1 MLSLKPRLSRQE
13 KLAQGSVKEQKTM
26 NNLFDMINGAQGGNA
41 VDNLARQYGL
51 SPDQAHGAIE
61 ALLPALSMGMQRQ
74 SQSVNGLE
82 GLLQSFGGGQHNE
95 FFDADGDGIPDNAVE
110 GGNNVLAQLFGSK
123 DVSRAVAQEASL
135 MSGVSSTILKQMLPV
150 IASMVMGGMFKSAM
164 GNGLGGLVGQ
174 AMQGGLG
181 GLLGSVLGGG
191 QQQQQQQPQGGM
203 LDNILGQM
211 MGGGQRQQQQ
221 QQQQSGGLGDLL
233 GGMLGGNRQAPPP
246 PQQQGGLGDLLG
258 GLLGGN
264 RQAPPPPQQQSG
276 GLGDLLGGML
286 GGSRQAPQQQQQSG
300 GNISDMLS
308 GMLGGGQQAQP
319 PQTTDALSAGLD
331 MLKGMFQTGKQT
343 NQGYQNNLESI
354 FDQYQMNRPTGQN
367 STN

>member
-1 MLSLKPRLSRQE
+1 LSKLGTIQLKR
-13 KLAQGSVKEQKTM
+13 KVKEQKSM

-51 SPDQAHGAIE
+51 SSEQAQGAIE

-82 GLLQSFGGGQHNE
+82 SLLQSFGGGEHAE
-95 FFDADGDGIPDNAVE
+95 VFDADGDGIPDNAQE
-110 GGNNVLAQLFGSK
+110 QGNNVLATLFGSK

-150 IASMVMGGMFKSAM
+150 VASMVMGGMFKSAM

-191 QQQQQQQPQGGM
+191 QQQQQPQGGM

-221 QQQQSGGLGDLL
+221 QSGGGLGDLLGGMLGGARQAPPPQQSGGALGDLLGGLLGGKQAPPPQQQSGGLGDLL
-233 GGMLGGNRQAPPP
+233 GGMLGGNRQAP
-246 PQQQGGLGDLLG
+246 
-258 GLLGGN
+258 
-264 RQAPPPPQQQSG
+264 
-276 GLGDLLGGML
+276 
-286 GGSRQAPQQQQQSG
+286 QQQQQSG
-300 GNISDMLS
+300 GGLGDMLS
-308 GMLGGGQQAQP
+308 GMLGGGHQAPP
-319 PQTTDALSAGLD
+319 PQTPDALSAGLD
-331 MLKGMFQTGKQT
+331 MLKSMFQTGRQT

-367 STN
+367 SAN

>member
-1 MLSLKPRLSRQE
+1 
-13 KLAQGSVKEQKTM
+13 M
-26 NNLFDMINGAQGGNA
+26 NNLFDMINNAQGGNA
-41 VDNLARQYGL
+41 VENLARQYGL
-51 SPDQAHGAIE
+51 SSDQAQGAIE

-82 GLLQSFGGGQHNE
+82 GLLQSFGGGQHAE
-95 FFDADGDGIPDNAVE
+95 VFDADGDGIPDNAQDQ
-110 GGNNVLAQLFGSK
+110 GNNVLAQLFGSK

-191 QQQQQQQPQGGM
+191 QQQQQPQGGM

-211 MGGGQRQQQQ
+211 MGGGQRQQQSGGGLGDLLGGMLGGARQ
-221 QQQQSGGLGDLL
+221 VPQQQQSGGLGDLL
-233 GGMLGGNRQAPPP
+233 GGMLGG
-246 PQQQGGLGDLLG
+246 G
-258 GLLGGN
+258 
-264 RQAPPPPQQQSG
+264 
-276 GLGDLLGGML
+276 
-286 GGSRQAPQQQQQSG
+286 RQAPQQQQQG
-300 GNISDMLS
+300 GSISDML
-308 GMLGGGQQAQP
+308 GGLLGGGQQAAPP
-319 PQTTDALSAGLD
+319 PQTPDALSAGLD
-331 MLKGMFQTGKQT
+331 MLKGMFQTGRDV

-354 FDQYQMNRPTGQN
+354 FNQYQMNRPTDHN
-367 STN
+367 SGN

>member
-1 MLSLKPRLSRQE
+1 
-13 KLAQGSVKEQKTM
+13 M

-41 VDNLARQYGL
+41 VENLARQYGL
-51 SPDQAHGAIE
+51 SSDQAQGAIE

-82 GLLQSFGGGQHNE
+82 GLLQSFGGGQHQE
-95 FFDADGDGIPDNAVE
+95 FFDADGDGIPDNAQQS
-110 GGNNVLAQLFGSK
+110 GNNVLAQLFGSK

-191 QQQQQQQPQGGM
+191 VLGGGQQQQQPQGGM

-221 QQQQSGGLGDLL
+221 QSGGLGDIL
-233 GGMLGGNRQAPPP
+233 GGMLGGAQ
-246 PQQQGGLGDLLG
+246 
-258 GLLGGN
+258 
-264 RQAPPPPQQQSG
+264 
-276 GLGDLLGGML
+276 
-286 GGSRQAPQQQQQSG
+286 QAPQQQQQG
-300 GNISDMLS
+300 GSISDML
-308 GMLGGGQQAQP
+308 GGLLGGGQQAAP
-319 PQTTDALSAGLD
+319 PQTPDALSAGLD
-331 MLKGMFQTGKQT
+331 MLKGMFQTGRDA
-343 NQGYQNNLESI
+343 NQGYQNNLETI
-354 FDQYQMNRPTGQN
+354 FNQYQMNRPTGHN
-367 STN
+367 SGN